1 MSRRRQENPSVK
13 AKQSRIYR
21 RNQRNQIRFEAPL
34 REFIEV
40 KYNNIF
46 QEYVA
51 LYNQM
56 DAENPNKINLK
67 RTEIFKQWKTSNEHL
82 SSDILSVAIR
92 ETIDQDCNGASV
104 VDVSEADGNE
114 SEANG
119 GQSETD
125 EDESEANGDESET
138 DEDGGEADVSGV
150 NEGLLAAQQVDDLVN
165 QMMLDDEIRELLE
178 PEDDEGIEL
187 NIEDEVD
194 VEPFDYSLEVDIEP
208 FDFRLEVD
216 ALRW

>member
-1 MSRRRQENPSVK
+1 
-13 AKQSRIYR
+13 
-21 RNQRNQIRFEAPL
+21 
-34 REFIEV
+34 
-40 KYNNIF
+40 
-46 QEYVA
+46 
-51 LYNQM
+51 M

-67 RTEIFKQWKTSNEHL
+67 KTEIFKQWKTSNEHL

-92 ETIDQDCNGASV
+92 ETIDQDCNGASAV
-104 VDVSEADGNE
+104 EVSEADGNE
-114 SEANG
+114 SEANEDESEANE

-138 DEDGGEADVSGV
+138 DENGGEADVSGV

-165 QMMLDDEIRELLE
+165 QMMLDDELRELLE

-194 VEPFDYSLEVDIEP
+194 IEPFDYSLEVDIEP

-216 ALRW
+216 ALSW